1 MKLTT
6 QHPTQHRVRHSGGI
20 SVGTLLM
27 VCVVVLLAALG
38 TVGFLLYQS
47 HSGKMEA
54 ESKRLAAEQA
64 LAEEK
69 ARTTKA
75 EADKAKQEREN
86 RLAIAQSLR
95 DSFAA
100 RAGVATNILHGL
112 LDRIPLVEQEM
123 NDFRKGSKGIPVT
136 TSPELVQTAMTFFTS
151 EMNFPKRS
159 IAVSHLEGV
168 RLILIRNNESRGT
181 EAQPS
186 PEAEALVAEA
196 RVWGDN
202 ADTELNKV
210 SAFIRSTLNQA
221 SSKVQ
226 SSAKPAASLDDA
238 IETARTD
245 AALKIATEKAA
256 AQKRADE
263 LVRQRSNEN
272 TVNAGIIRA
281 RELEEENARRQREAE
296 AAIAKQ
302 KLIEEARS
310 AAIQNLLAP
319 FITPGRVDIYGGLL
333 SEKGPLSWKQL
344 SAVLEKDRGAEQLYR
359 LTTSNYDKDRPRLPR
374 VDLRKDSQTYDRVVE
389 MRRALQRLG
398 PILVELKMLNP

>member
-1 MKLTT
+1 
-6 QHPTQHRVRHSGGI
+6 
-20 SVGTLLM
+20 M

-344 SAVLEKDRGAEQLYR
+344 SAVLEKDKGAEQLYR
-359 LTTSNYDKDRPRLPR
+359 LTTSNHDKDRPRLPR
-374 VDLRKDSQTYDRVVE
+374 VDLRRDSVTYDRVVE

-398 PILVELKMLNP
+398 PTLVELKMLNP